1 MARMRSARWYNS
13 SLMNPKCA
21 ILARLKTISVYQL
34 TEHKLMGLCVLC
46 VGVYAEVERQKNR
59 TLEGL
64 FLAPAVLLIL
74 LGLVM
79 FTVSVVGMVGSLRDN
94 KTLLHMFLC
103 VLCVLLLLQA
113 VGLVMAL
120 IFEKKTSALF
130 QRSLREGIK
139 HYYDDLD
146 FKNILDYV
154 QQKFSCCGG
163 DEYKDWE
170 VNQYHFCNGSGPL
183 ACGVPYTCCV
193 RGKVGEVINTLCG
206 YNTLS
211 QQRETLQEV
220 IHVRG
225 CIHAVNLWMSDNI
238 GITVAL
244 CCAIGLPQ
252 LLGII
257 LSCVFWNLLVDM
269 SKSADMVDFK
279 IKKSEFSYSE
289 LDLAGAG
296 WCLCLPRDGGYLP
309 VPASEPE
316 LDPIDV
322 HLQKLKK
329 QQPRSYSQLQKL
341 QQSRSASGLDEV
353 DVGRKQKREH

>member
-1 MARMRSARWYNS
+1 MPPYSELRKSNHFYYFIKFTLNVYSMLF
-13 SLMNPKCA
+13 SL
-21 ILARLKTISVYQL
+21 V
-34 TEHKLMGLCVLC
+34 GLCVLC

-64 FLAPAVLLIL
+64 FLAPAVVLIL

-79 FTVSVVGMVGSLRDN
+79 FTVSLVGMVGSLRDN

-113 VGLVMAL
+113 VALIIAL
-120 IFEKKTSALF
+120 IFEKKTSSLF
-130 QRSLREGIK
+130 QSSIREGIK

-154 QQKFSCCGG
+154 Q
-163 DEYKDWE
+163 E
-170 VNQYHFCNGSGPL
+170 
-183 ACGVPYTCCV
+183 
-193 RGKVGEVINTLCG
+193 KVGEVINTLCG
-206 YNTLS
+206 SKALDR
-211 QQRETLQEV
+211 QRESLHEE

-257 LSCVFWNLLVDM
+257 LSCVFWNLLVEM
-269 SKSADMVDFK
+269 SESVDMVDFK
-279 IKKSEFSYSE
+279 LKKLEFKYSE

-296 WCLCLPRDGGYLP
+296 CCMCLPRDGGYLP

-316 LDPIDV
+316 LDPIDI
-322 HLQKLKK
+322 HLRKLKK
-329 QQPRSYSQLQKL
+329 QAPRTHAQLREL
-341 QQSRSASGLDEV
+341 QQSRSATGLDEV
-353 DVGRKQKREH
+353 DIGRKLKREH

>member
-1 MARMRSARWYNS
+1 MPPYSELR
-13 SLMNPKCA
+13 
-21 ILARLKTISVYQL
+21 KTNYFYYFIKFTLNIYSML
-34 TEHKLMGLCVLC
+34 FSLMGLCVLC

-64 FLAPAVLLIL
+64 FLAPAVVLIL

-94 KTLLHMFLC
+94 KTLLHMSS
-103 VLCVLLLLQA
+103 
-113 VGLVMAL
+113 
-120 IFEKKTSALF
+120 I
-130 QRSLREGIK
+130 REGIK

-163 DEYKDWE
+163 NEYNDWG
-170 VNQYHFCNGSGPL
+170 VNQYHSCNSTGPL

-193 RGKVGEVINTLCG
+193 RRSVGEVMNSLCG
-206 YNTLS
+206 YKTLDK
-211 QQRETLQEV
+211 QRETLHEV

-238 GITVAL
+238 GITIAL

-269 SKSADMVDFK
+269 SESADMVDFK
-279 IKKSEFSYSE
+279 LKKAEFVYSE

-296 WCLCLPRDGGYLP
+296 WCMCLPRDGGYLP

-322 HLQKLKK
+322 HLEKLKK
-329 QQPRSYSQLQKL
+329 QQPRTHAQLREL
-341 QQSRSASGLDEV
+341 QQSRSATGLDEV
-353 DVGRKQKREH
+353 DIGRKQKREH

>member
-1 MARMRSARWYNS
+1 MSAAMPSYSELR
-13 SLMNPKCA
+13 
-21 ILARLKTISVYQL
+21 KTNHFYYFIKFTLNIYSML
-34 TEHKLMGLCVLC
+34 FSLMGLCVLC

-64 FLAPAVLLIL
+64 FLAPAVVLIL

-113 VGLVMAL
+113 IGLTLAL
-120 IFEKKTSALF
+120 IFESKTSALF
-130 QRSLREGIK
+130 QSSIREGIK

-146 FKNILDYV
+146 FKNILDYM
-154 QQKFSCCGG
+154 QQ
-163 DEYKDWE
+163 
-170 VNQYHFCNGSGPL
+170 
-183 ACGVPYTCCV
+183 
-193 RGKVGEVINTLCG
+193 KVGEVMNTLCG
-206 YNTLS
+206 YRTLDKE
-211 QQRETLQEV
+211 RATLHEL

-238 GITVAL
+238 GITTAL

-252 LLGII
+252 LLGIV
-257 LSCVFWNLLVDM
+257 LSCIFWNLLVDM
-269 SKSADMVDFK
+269 SESADMVDFK
-279 IKKSEFSYSE
+279 LKKAEVEYSE

-296 WCLCLPRDGGYLP
+296 WCMCLPRDGGYLP
-309 VPASEPE
+309 VPAAEPD

-322 HLQKLKK
+322 HLLKLKK
-329 QQPRSYSQLQKL
+329 RAPRTHAQLREL
-341 QQSRSASGLDEV
+341 QQSRSATGLDEV
-353 DVGRKQKREH
+353 DASRKQKTPFHAF

>member
-1 MARMRSARWYNS
+1 MPPYSEMRKSNRFYYFIKFTLNVYS
-13 SLMNPKCA
+13 MLFSL
-21 ILARLKTISVYQL
+21 V
-34 TEHKLMGLCVLC
+34 GLCVLC
-46 VGVYAEVERQKNR
+46 VGIYAEVERQKNR

-64 FLAPAVLLIL
+64 FLAPAVVLIL

-113 VGLVMAL
+113 VALTTAL

-130 QRSLREGIK
+130 QSSIREGIK

-163 DEYKDWE
+163 DEYKDWG
-170 VNQYHFCNGSGPL
+170 VNQYHFCNGTGPL

-193 RGKVGEVINTLCG
+193 RRKVGEVINTLCG
-206 YNTLS
+206 YGALS
-211 QQRETLQEV
+211 KQRETLHEE

-238 GITVAL
+238 GVTAAL

-269 SKSADMVDFK
+269 SQSADMVDFK
-279 IKKSEFSYSE
+279 KKKSEFDYSE

-296 WCLCLPRDGGYLP
+296 WCMCLPRDEGYLP
-309 VPASEPE
+309 VPATEPE
-316 LDPIDV
+316 LDPIDI

-329 QQPRSYSQLQKL
+329 QQPRTHSQLREM

-353 DVGRKQKREH
+353 DKGRKQKREH

>member
-1 MARMRSARWYNS
+1 MPSYSELR
-13 SLMNPKCA
+13 
-21 ILARLKTISVYQL
+21 KTNYFYYFIKFTLNIYSML
-34 TEHKLMGLCVLC
+34 FSLMGLCVLC

-64 FLAPAVLLIL
+64 FLAPAVVLIL

-94 KTLLHMFLC
+94 KTLLHM
-103 VLCVLLLLQA
+103 
-113 VGLVMAL
+113 
-120 IFEKKTSALF
+120 TSALF
-130 QRSLREGIK
+130 QSSIREGIK

-163 DEYKDWE
+163 DEYKDWG
-170 VNQYHFCNGSGPL
+170 VNQYHFCNGTGPL

-193 RGKVGEVINTLCG
+193 RQKVGEVINTLCG
-206 YNTLS
+206 YKTLD
-211 QQRETLQEV
+211 QERQTLHEV

-269 SKSADMVDFK
+269 SKSTDMVDFK
-279 IKKSEFSYSE
+279 LKKAEFKYSE
-289 LDLAGAG
+289 LDRAG
-296 WCLCLPRDGGYLP
+296 WCMGLPRDGGYLP

-316 LDPIDV
+316 LEPIDI
-322 HLQKLKK
+322 HLEKLKK
-329 QQPRSYSQLQKL
+329 QPPRTHSQLREL
-341 QQSRSASGLDEV
+341 QQSRSATGLDEV